1 MFLFLLESLTRVL
14 SSFNY
19 FDPPA
24 VIDSG
29 RELAEPAGPAEY

>member
-1 MFLFLLESLTRVL
+1 MSVLDSLTRVL

-29 RELAEPAGPAEY
+29 RDLDGPAGPAEY